1 MEKRKND
8 MNRRVVITGMGAVTP
23 LGNNVKD
30 FWDGIK
36 SGKNGINQITHFD
49 TEQQKAKMGAE
60 VRDFVFHDKKEARRT
75 DLFSQ
80 YGVTAAMEAMAD
92 SGLVSGENIDPER
105 LSVLAGSGIG
115 GIMTLEGEVK
125 KAMEKGIS
133 RVSPFLVT
141 SVIGNILAGNIGI
154 TCKAQGSC
162 LGLVTA
168 CATGTH
174 AIGEGFRSIMHG
186 YTDAVIAGASE
197 APFAPVCFSGFA
209 NMTALSTRV
218 DPNRCSTPFDKE
230 RDGFVMGEGAG
241 IVILEDYDH
250 AVARGAKIYAE
261 VVGYGSTCDAHHIT
275 MPSPEGTGA
284 AKAMELALQEAEIL
298 PKEVSYINAHGT
310 GTPYNDLFE
319 TRAIKKVFGED
330 AYHVPVSSTKSM
342 TGHLLGAAGVIE
354 AIVCTM
360 AMIEGIIPPTI
371 NLEVPDEELD
381 LDYVPGAARKQAL
394 NYTLSNS
401 LGFGGHNGSLL
412 LKRFEK

>member
-1 MEKRKND
+1 ME
-8 MNRRVVITGMGAVTP
+8 RRVVITGMGAVTP

-30 FWDGIK
+30 FWEGIK
-36 SGKNGINQITHFD
+36 AGKNGIARITHFD
-49 TEQQKAKMGAE
+49 PDVQKAKNGAE

-80 YGVTAAMEAMAD
+80 YGVTAALEAMED
-92 SGLVSGENIDPER
+92 SGLVSGENIDSDR
-105 LSVLAGSGIG
+105 LSVLVGSGIG
-115 GIMTLEGEVK
+115 GIMTLESEVQ

-141 SVIGNILAGNIGI
+141 SVIGNILAGNIAI
-154 TCKAQGSC
+154 ACQATGSC

-174 AIGEGFRSIMHG
+174 AIGEAFRSIRHG

-209 NMTALSTRV
+209 NMTALSTRENP
-218 DPNRCSTPFDKE
+218 DRCSTPFDKE

-241 IVILEDYDH
+241 VVILEEYER
-250 AVARGAKIYAE
+250 AAARGAKIYAE
-261 VVGYGSTCDAHHIT
+261 VVGYGTTCDAYHVT
-275 MPSPEGTGA
+275 MPSPEGEGA
-284 AKAMELALQEAEIL
+284 AKAMEMAITDAGIR
-298 PKEVSYINAHGT
+298 PDEVSYINAHGT

-319 TRAIKKVFGED
+319 TRAIKKVFGD
-330 AYHVPVSSTKSM
+330 AAYKIPVSSTKSM
-342 TGHLLGAAGVIE
+342 TGHLLGAAGTIE
-354 AIVCTM
+354 AIVCVN
-360 AMIEGIIPPTI
+360 AILEGVIPPTI

-381 LDYVPGAARKQAL
+381 LDYVPGVARKQEL
-394 NYTLSNS
+394 TYTLSNS
-401 LGFGGHNGSLL
+401 LGFGGHNGCLL